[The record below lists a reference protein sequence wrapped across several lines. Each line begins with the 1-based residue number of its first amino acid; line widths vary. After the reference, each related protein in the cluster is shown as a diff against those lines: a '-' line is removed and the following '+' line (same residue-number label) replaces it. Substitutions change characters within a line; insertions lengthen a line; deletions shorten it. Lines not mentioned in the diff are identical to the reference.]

1 MRFDRSYDRDFELK
15 IVHDIFIYENMK
27 TILSSLLFIIIMLI
41 IKNGFSKS
49 YLQIFSLC
57 VLIKN

>member
-1 MRFDRSYDRDFELK
+1 MRFDRNYDRDLELK
-15 IVHDIFIYENMK
+15 IVRDTFIYENMK
-27 TILSSLLFIIIMLI
+27 TVLSLLLFIIIMLI
-41 IKNGFSKS
+41 IKNGFSNS

>member
-27 TILSSLLFIIIMLI
+27 TILSSLLSIVIMRI

>member
-1 MRFDRSYDRDFELK
+1 MRFDRNYDRDFELK
-15 IVHDIFIYENMK
+15 IVHDTFIYENMK
-27 TILSSLLFIIIMLI
+27 TILSLLLFIIIMLI
-41 IKNGFSKS
+41 IKNGFSNS

>member
-1 MRFDRSYDRDFELK
+1 MRFDRNYDRDLELK
-15 IVHDIFIYENMK
+15 IVRDTFIYENMK
-27 TILSSLLFIIIMLI
+27 TVLSLLLFIIIMLT
-41 IKNGFSKS
+41 IKNGFSNS

>member
-1 MRFDRSYDRDFELK
+1 MRFDRNYDRDLELK
-15 IVHDIFIYENMK
+15 IVRDTFIYENMK
-27 TILSSLLFIIIMLI
+27 TILSLLLFIIIMLI
-41 IKNGFSKS
+41 IKNGFSNS